1 MSKEIERKFL
11 IDAKNLPSLS
21 DGHII
26 KQGYVPTQ
34 GVTVRVRVRDEEAF
48 LTLKGKVTGI
58 SRSEFEY
65 SIPVKDAKHMLDE
78 LCVHPI
84 IEKTRYL
91 ISYKGHIWELDVF
104 EGYNKGLIVAEIEL
118 ESEDESFEKPKW
130 ATQEVSY
137 DKKYRNSN
145 LISNPYCMWSR

>member
-1 MSKEIERKFL
+1 MAKEIERKFL
-11 IDAKNLPSLS
+11 VNTVNLPSLS
-21 DGHII
+21 NGHSI
-26 KQGYVPTQ
+26 KQGYVPTH
-34 GVTVRVRVRDEEAF
+34 GATVRVRIRDEEAY
-48 LTLKGKVTGI
+48 LTLKGKVAGI

-65 SIPVKDAKHMLDE
+65 AIPVKDAKQMLDE
-78 LCVHPI
+78 LCTHPI

-130 ATQEVSY
+130 VTEEVSY
-137 DKKYRNSN
+137 DRKYRNSN
-145 LISNPYCMWSR
+145 LISNPYCIWNK